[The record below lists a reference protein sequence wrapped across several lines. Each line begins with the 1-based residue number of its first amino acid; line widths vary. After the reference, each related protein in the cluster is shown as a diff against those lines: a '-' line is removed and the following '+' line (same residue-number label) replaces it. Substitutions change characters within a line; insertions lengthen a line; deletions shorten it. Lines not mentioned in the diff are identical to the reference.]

1 MSRRRLAPMASRT
14 AISRRRCSA
23 RPRSRFETLAQA
35 MSRTSPTIVINR
47 PVTAT
52 TPSRALGFTVAR
64 ASGTTVT
71 LRPLLSFGYSVSSR
85 CAIML
90 RRAWAWATVT
100 PGFSRPTVNTNR
112 PRRSSYQLMP
122 VLTCLFIAIGT
133 HTSGRTPT
141 SRPV

>member
-1 MSRRRLAPMASRT
+1 MV
-14 AISRRRCSA
+14 ISSA
-23 RPRSRFETLAQA
+23 
-35 MSRTSPTIVINR
+35 
-47 PVTAT
+47 VTAT
-52 TPSRALGFTVAR
+52 TPSRAFGFTVAR

-85 CAIML
+85 WAIMP
-90 RRAWAWATVT
+90 RRAWACAGVI
-100 PGFSRPTVNTNR
+100 PGFSRPTVNTNS

-122 VLTCLFIAIGT
+122 VLTCLFMAIGT